1 MHKIKKLFILP
12 LILMLVLSV
21 ITLWP
26 SAQESIPP
34 GPIDSTDKNHGVT
47 QIMQA
52 GVQDKSFAEAI
63 YDSFAAANYFGDET
77 KDVRQI
83 LSEYTGKIDAS
94 NKGITNIYGIE
105 WLRSALEIDFS
116 NSRSDTKLKN
126 TFDDLEPLTTEYIMN
141 KMNIS
146 LDDCKRWFKYNG
158 DETGRYN
165 LKLNLVGVPIRT
177 YGLLVGSIDLNLRD
191 GDMLPLIES
200 KQLVA
205 IKECCLGDWSVSK
218 NVELPKLSNEGN
230 RVHFYG
236 DELITYIDWDSTS
249 INKDAYIQYDELE
262 NDILK
267 INSIKHSGYFR
278 SILGIQSSDGI
289 RYFKLLGGT
298 ELVDVATFAYDNNF
312 MARIYMPVVPE
323 KKLTSEIKITK
334 YATSES
340 SGRVVVG
347 AKYRLYYDDGDQNY
361 NNDIPVSEKDYITDE
376 NGEFYIEEGLDF
388 KKYYLKEV
396 EAPEG
401 FLINENPILLDL
413 TGADISITG
422 GDKNLGVNV
431 GDIKEDPNTV
441 YIDRYSKDV
450 DVQITA
456 HDKFKLTSV
465 DIKYCDRETQNEE
478 TLEGIPSFDSTEEAS
493 KWITDWINNNKGD
506 ETAPG
511 IIDGKVTIHVEFEYQ
526 DELKTTDDR
535 PTTDVEFNK
544 AKHDIDEDGN
554 LNIAPLPGAVF
565 KLECMHEHTDAC
577 LDETGGYTNCT
588 DPHAD
593 LGSFITDTGCS
604 WSSEATSDS
613 EGKVKFSKLNSGKYR
628 MREIQTPD
636 GYLPTDTVWILEVD
650 AANHTY
656 TITVD
661 SEDGNSETTGDF
673 ETGYTIINETYNIK
687 VKKVDAQTNEPLKG
701 AKFGL
706 YKLDEDGNW
715 SKEPIQVDITRD
727 NGLAIFEKLDEG
739 QYKIKELQAPL
750 GYELITE
757 EIEFKLPFEY
767 ISSNEDGVET
777 EISSDAKTITFTV
790 SNKNGIN
797 LPRTGADI
805 TGRIAAI
812 GIVIM
817 GISAILLKRQV
828 RKKS

>member
-12 LILMLVLSV
+12 LIFVLVLSV

-26 SAQESIPP
+26 SAQESIPQ

-52 GVQDKSFAEAI
+52 GVQDKNFATAI
-63 YDSFAAANYFGDET
+63 YDSFVDANYFGDET

-83 LSEYTGKIDAS
+83 LSEYNGNIDAS
-94 NKGITNIYGIE
+94 DRGIESIYGIE
-105 WLRSALEIDFS
+105 WLKNTAAINLSNSSNNDVPKLRNKISDLTPLSIRYISKVASISEGEAEDWYRFDYEDNIEIDISGNPISYYEQCAGHIILQIKENNVPKF
-116 NSRSDTKLKN
+116 
-126 TFDDLEPLTTEYIMN
+126 EGYHLT
-141 KMNIS
+141 
-146 LDDCKRWFKYNG
+146 
-158 DETGRYN
+158 
-165 LKLNLVGVPIRT
+165 
-177 YGLLVGSIDLNLRD
+177 
-191 GDMLPLIES
+191 
-200 KQLVA
+200 A
-205 IKECCLGDWSVSK
+205 IKEESKEDWS
-218 NVELPKLSNEGN
+218 
-230 RVHFYG
+230 
-236 DELITYIDWDSTS
+236 TS
-249 INKDAYIQYDELE
+249 LTLETPEIYE
-262 NDILK
+262 NDKRVIFSKESSKILDGGTTINDDIIFDLDALDSNQLK
-267 INSIKHSGYFR
+267 IDNIKNSGKISI
-278 SILGIQSSDGI
+278 ILGIPKEFAIDSYKYTSFGGGS
-289 RYFKLLGGT
+289 GGT
-298 ELVDVATFAYDNNF
+298 TGVDSVSYAYGTIIDTQ
-312 MARIYMPVVPE
+312 IYMPVYKE
-323 KKLTSEIKITK
+323 KELDSKIRITK
-334 YATSES
+334 YATSEN
-340 SGRVVVG
+340 SGRVVTG
-347 AKYRLYYDDGDQNY
+347 AKYRLFYDNGDQNY
-361 NNDIPVSEKDYITDE
+361 DNDVEVGETEYITDE
-376 NGEFYIEEGLDF
+376 NGEFYIDETLDF

-413 TGADISITG
+413 TGADVSITG
-422 GDKNLGVNV
+422 GDTDLDVNSGNIAVDPNAIYINSYSNDVNV
-431 GDIKEDPNTV
+431 QISAEEKFQLKSVNITYWDRESHSIKTIKKEDISTV
-441 YIDRYSKDV
+441 
-450 DVQITA
+450 
-456 HDKFKLTSV
+456 
-465 DIKYCDRETQNEE
+465 
-478 TLEGIPSFDSTEEAS
+478 EEAS
-493 KWITDWINNNKGD
+493 KWATDWINTNKG
-506 ETAPG
+506 EGEALG
-511 IIDGKVTIHVEFEYQ
+511 IIDGKVTVDVEFEYQ

-544 AKHDIDEDGN
+544 AKRDIDEDGN
-554 LNIAPLPGAVF
+554 LNITPLPGAVF

-593 LGSFITDTGCS
+593 LGNYVTDTGCN
-604 WSSEATSDS
+604 WTSEATSDS

-650 AANHTY
+650 AANHNY

-805 TGRIAAI
+805 TGRVAAI